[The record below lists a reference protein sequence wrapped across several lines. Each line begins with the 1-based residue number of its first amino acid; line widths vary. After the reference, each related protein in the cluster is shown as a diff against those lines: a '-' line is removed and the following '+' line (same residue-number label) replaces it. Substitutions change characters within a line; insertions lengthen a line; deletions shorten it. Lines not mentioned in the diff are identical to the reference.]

1 MSRYAIHNSR
11 EYIEC
16 IHRGS
21 YYECRV
27 SYFYLTNA
35 KSYNFR
41 LGENV
46 TDVPGPLPDVPGRP
60 SDVPGP
66 PSDVPGPQ
74 PAVPGPQPDV
84 PGHEPL

>member
-11 EYIEC
+11 EYIEY

-27 SYFYLTNA
+27 SNFYLTNA

-46 TDVPGPLPDVPGRP
+46 TDVPGPLPDVPGP
-60 SDVPGP
+60 PPDVPGP
-66 PSDVPGPQ
+66 P
-74 PAVPGPQPDV
+74 PDV
-84 PGHEPL
+84 PGSQPDVNGHEPL